1 METFHSNQTCILW
14 QLHLKIP
21 PMWAGKE
28 KAIAEVSKLSSGKTN
43 RPKKHYIRKD
53 SSSDECSCLVC
64 VEPEH

>member
-28 KAIAEVSKLSSGKTN
+28 KASAEREESVLVEF
-43 RPKKHYIRKD
+43 RKEKD
-53 SSSDECSCLVC
+53 NKESR
-64 VEPEH
+64 